1 MSKLMEKLKQT
12 TGTAPKPMGFGAAP
26 AAERKQKILLIAS
39 LAQASTAEHMV
50 EIAAVADAIIIEKP
64 GPASAIAESARRLA
78 RIPWGIHMENVSHQ
92 EIESLLK
99 AGCDFFVLAQDTPL
113 DLPDAPEM
121 GKVLQVDDSLS
132 EGVLRTVNALPVDAA
147 LVAAEME
154 GKARLTWRHLMFLQ
168 RAAELLTK
176 PVLASAPLK
185 VSAQELQMLW
195 KAGVDAVVI
204 RVAEGQATDLK
215 EVRRII
221 DGLTFPSRQGKK
233 LEAVLPRTSE
243 ERETAPEPEVEEE
256 EEDEE

>member
-1 MSKLMEKLKQT
+1 
-12 TGTAPKPMGFGAAP
+12 
-26 AAERKQKILLIAS
+26 
-39 LAQASTAEHMV
+39 
-50 EIAAVADAIIIEKP
+50 
-64 GPASAIAESARRLA
+64 
-78 RIPWGIHMENVSHQ
+78 MENASHQ
-92 EIESLLK
+92 EIKSLVK
-99 AGCDFFVLAQDTPL
+99 AGCDFFVLAQDAPL

-121 GKVLQVDDSLS
+121 GKVLQTDDSLS
-132 EGVLRTVNALPVDAA
+132 EGMLRTVNALPVDAA

-168 RAAELLTK
+168 RVAELLTK

-204 RVAEGQATDLK
+204 TIAEGQAADLK
-215 EVRRII
+215 EVRQII
-221 DGLTFPSRQGKK
+221 DELTFPSRQGKK

-243 ERETAPEPEVEEE
+243 EKETAPEPEVEEG